1 MPYDRQ
7 ILDASIAMY
16 MLSMFIGLGC
26 LSKYNGMLLTKSLFI

>member
-7 ILDASIAMY
+7 IPNALIALS

-26 LSKYNGMLLTKSLFI
+26 LPQVEWNAFN